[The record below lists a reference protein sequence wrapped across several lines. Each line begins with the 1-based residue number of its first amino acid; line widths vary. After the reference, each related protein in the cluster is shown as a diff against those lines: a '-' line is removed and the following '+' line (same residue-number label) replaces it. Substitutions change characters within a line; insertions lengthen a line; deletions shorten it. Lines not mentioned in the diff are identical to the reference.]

1 MHSIGQQL
9 LTAARGLSRRTFEP
23 ARAARTLA
31 LAAAFG
37 TAVTV
42 SIETHADFGTTP
54 MPNGECNTGCHTGA
68 GLTGGRRVNAAGAR
82 SVIEAGNIF
91 HSMGFAT
98 NGTFNGSSYAAE
110 IQAALSTP
118 PDVGTVPNAGAVNYT
133 SGTAA
138 TAYVAYGGTVNVTLP
153 NLLLTGVVDTLQQTT
168 GVSGVSFPTA
178 DPPVMRFAH
187 SGGAGGNCNNAVIT
201 SRGIGA
207 LQTGTAGY
215 TVAPQTTGRTVTVVV
230 NSPSAPSAP
239 GTGSIS
245 IPYSTSAT
253 LINVRSL
260 DSGSVTGTVSA
271 TGTDVQIVSGLSP
284 AVGTIST
291 TATGTNENTFSYTAN
306 ATTYAPQ
313 LTLQYRVQG
322 PCTTNSATQTL
333 TINVGTPTNPP
344 IVTNRGSVGTPIVVS
359 ATAPTPIDMTA
370 NISGLTQS
378 NPAVAY
384 ALTASQPTPAAAGST
399 SVVGNVVTFTPLAGF
414 TGTATFTFQK
424 AGPGGTSL
432 PATAFLNVTASP
444 IVSPT
449 SVTTAFNT
457 PVAVNLATACGGAT
471 CISSSQPVTAVTPSS
486 PTNGT
491 ASATATATITFTPTT
506 GFFGTGSFQYTATNA
521 GGTSVAPATV
531 TVTVNPPP
539 PTAGNGTVGAPYNS
553 GAPVVATAID
563 LAPFI
568 GPAGATVLSVAPGGA
583 VNGTVSATGPTTVS
597 FTPTVGFIGAASFT
611 YTATNVAGTS
621 AGSGTITVNVAA
633 PPPPVAAAQSV
644 LVSSTAP
651 TTFDLASSV
660 SGLFTP
666 PLQVLTQPSS
676 GTVAFTGTS
685 ATFTPPAAGVSGNL
699 TFTYRAVGPGGP
711 SAAGT
716 VTLRSVNTPVA
727 SNISASTLV
736 NTAARIDLSDS
747 FAGFVQN
754 YRISRLPANGSAT
767 INSAVVIYTPNTGF
781 IGTDTFEFTGTGP
794 GGTSTPGVATI
805 TVIPPVA
812 EVTGL
817 SVSTPFNTP
826 VTIDLTKAVSGF
838 ASSFTLAG
846 RADNGIVV
854 ISGTTAVYTPNNG
867 FSGGDRFRIIAVNAS
882 GASAPGTV
890 NVNVGTLAPTGRAA
904 TLTVAVNGQG
914 TLDLA
919 PFIVGSG
926 VTGITISTL
935 PEHGIADVEG
945 TRLIYTPRT
954 GFFGSDSFEY
964 VAFGNAGRSPPVR
977 ITVVIDG
984 RPDPSQDKNVQ
995 AIVDNQAQVARRF
1008 SRAQIT
1014 NFQRRMETLHVPGPV
1029 TPSAAPDEDP
1039 ADVKKP
1045 AAATPKAPSAGF
1057 ANGFVPPAAMLP
1069 GSPARATPGS
1079 VESTF
1084 ANGLSSLANARALS
1098 LNASTDGSRPPGMMS
1113 GINFWVGG
1121 TASFGTRSL
1130 GDDQGPYAFS
1140 TDGLSLGADRRLD
1153 ERLAV
1158 GLGMGFARDRSDL
1171 GGDGTKNKSR
1181 GSSFAAYG
1189 SYHPSP
1195 RTYVDALVGF
1205 GTLKFDSERYVEAF
1219 DESFGASRKGNQFFA
1234 SVAGGYEHRVRNFLI
1249 SPYGRIDVTVDR
1261 LKGATE
1267 GGTSP
1272 AALTYEEQKLRT
1284 TSAAAGLRLESTHET
1299 DYGRV
1304 VPRARFEY
1312 RHDFEGGR
1320 TANVSYADQFGGLT
1334 YSVSPAGTSRNALL
1348 VGVGSDF
1355 LLSSGWKLGLDYQG
1369 ERSSGPGTVQSVRF
1383 LVSKD
1388 LDGKGLPAWS
1398 GWTMPLR
1405 IPVNVDFGMVW
1416 DDNISRGRLDEEIR
1430 SDRVYTLNVN
1440 RAYEFPI
1447 NKNARVIAT
1456 ALFTVDKPHTYTGL
1470 GHYGAGAQAEAQYR
1484 RSGDFDAAT
1493 YSIYARALYDKYE
1506 SDLRTGPKYSF
1517 GANVRRALT
1526 DRIDLFADLSHHRR
1540 FGRSSV
1546 FETSETA
1553 GRVNFDYSLG
1563 KNGTLYLSGEYRKG
1577 DIFSSGFASLTNIA
1591 IAEVAT
1597 ADDAFPGGEFFA
1609 YRFDGKTVLGTFGYN
1624 RPLGARD
1631 AIDFSIRR
1639 VQSTPSLRPEF
1650 DEGGRLRYIVNQY
1663 SLLYL
1668 LRF

>member
-9 LTAARGLSRRTFEP
+9 RNAARNLARGPFHAATIVRALAFLAALGALQASPDARAQAFNASCGAVGCHQAVNGEPLARRLNATGPAGSNNQSRTVVWAASALNGMGFNSPADVSAMIDDLRTF
-23 ARAARTLA
+23 A
-31 LAAAFG
+31 
-37 TAVTV
+37 
-42 SIETHADFGTTP
+42 TTP
-54 MPNGECNTGCHTGA
+54 ADTA
-68 GLTGGRRVNAAGAR
+68 
-82 SVIEAGNIF
+82 S
-91 HSMGFAT
+91 
-98 NGTFNGSSYAAE
+98 
-110 IQAALSTP
+110 
-118 PDVGTVPNAGAVNYT
+118 VNYT
-133 SGTAA
+133 SPFTA
-138 TAYVAYGGTVNVTLP
+138 TVTVPYGGSRNATIPTLE
-153 NLLLTGVVDTLQQTT
+153 LATSTIIQS
-168 GVSGVSFPTA
+168 VSHSPAVAGVSFA
-178 DPPVMRFAH
+178 GNVMTYTH
-187 SGGAGGNCNNAVIT
+187 TGGAGGNCN
-201 SRGIGA
+201 
-207 LQTGTAGY
+207 
-215 TVAPQTTGRTVTVVV
+215 PQTVNAFGTGPARGGITPQTANRVMSISIT
-230 NSPSAPSAP
+230 APAAPTAP
-239 GTGSIS
+239 GTGSIT
-245 IPYSTSAT
+245 IPYSTGAT
-253 LINVRSL
+253 PINVRGL
-260 DSGSVTGTVSA
+260 DAGSVTGTVSA

-291 TATGTNENTFSYTAN
+291 TGTGTNENTFTYTAS

-322 PCTTNSATQTL
+322 PCATNSATQTL
-333 TINVGTPTNPP
+333 TINVGAPTNPP
-344 IVTNRGSVGTPIVVS
+344 IVTDRGTAGVPVIVPAGT
-359 ATAPTPIDMTA
+359 ATPIDLTA

-414 TGTATFTFQK
+414 TGAATFTFQK

-432 PATAFLNVTASP
+432 PATAFLNITASP
-444 IVSPT
+444 IVSPA
-449 SVTTAFNT
+449 SVTTPFNT
-457 PVAVNLATACGGAT
+457 PIAVNLATACGGAS
-471 CISSSQPVTAVTPSS
+471 CIASSQPVTAVTPSS
-486 PTNGT
+486 PSNG
-491 ASATATATITFTPTT
+491 AAIATGATTITFTPAAN
-506 GFFGTGSFQYTATNA
+506 FFGTGSFQYTATNA

-539 PTAGNGTVGAPYNS
+539 PSVSTATATVPFNS
-553 GAPVVATAID
+553 GAPVVSTTID

-568 GPAGATVLSVAPGGA
+568 GPAGATVLSVAPTAGA
-583 VNGTVSATGPTTVS
+583 NGTVVANGPTTVS
-597 FTPTVGFIGAASFT
+597 FTPTAGFIGAASFT

-621 AGSGTITVNVAA
+621 GPATANVTVSPPA
-633 PPPPVAAAQSV
+633 PPSASAQSFS
-644 LVSSTAP
+644 VSASAP
-651 TTFDLASSV
+651 TSFDLAPGV

-666 PLQVLTQPSS
+666 PLQVVTPPASGS
-676 GTVAFTGTS
+676 IAIAGTVATYT
-685 ATFTPPAAGVSGNL
+685 PAAGASGQV
-699 TFTYRAVGPGGP
+699 TFTYRATGPGGP
-711 SAAGT
+711 SAPAL
-716 VTLRSVNTPVA
+716 VSLNYVQTPVA
-727 SNISASTLV
+727 RNVSLSTLV
-736 NTAARIDLSDS
+736 GTPANLNLGDA
-747 FAGFVQN
+747 FAGFVSSYQLT
-754 YRISRLPANGSAT
+754 RLPSNGTAT
-767 INSAVVIYTPNTGF
+767 LVNAVVTYRPNPGF

-794 GGTSTPGVATI
+794 GGTSAPGVATV
-805 TVIPPVA
+805 TVNPPLA

-846 RADNGIVV
+846 RADNGTVV
-854 ISGTTAVYTPNNG
+854 ITGTTATYTPNSG
-867 FSGGDRFRIIAVNAS
+867 FSGADRFRIIAVNGS
-882 GASAPGTV
+882 GASLPGTI

-904 TLTVAVNGQG
+904 TLTVAVNGRG

-919 PFIVGSG
+919 PFIAGSG
-926 VTGITISTL
+926 ITGITISTL

-945 TRLIYTPRT
+945 TALIYTPRT

-1039 ADVKKP
+1039 ADARKP
-1045 AAATPKAPSAGF
+1045 AAALPKNPSAGF
-1057 ANGFVPPAAMLP
+1057 ASGFVPPAAALP
-1069 GSPARATPGS
+1069 GSPARTTPGS
-1079 VESTF
+1079 LESTF
-1084 ANGLSSLANARALS
+1084 ASGLSNLANARALN
-1098 LNASTDGSRPPGMMS
+1098 LNASTDGTRPPGMMS
-1113 GINFWVGG
+1113 GIHFWVGG

-1140 TDGLSLGADRRLD
+1140 TDGLSLGADRRID
-1153 ERLAV
+1153 DRLAL

-1205 GTLKFDSERYVEAF
+1205 GALEFDSERYVEAF
-1219 DESFGASRKGNQFFA
+1219 DESFSANRKGNQFFA
-1234 SVAGGYEHRVRNFLI
+1234 SVAGGYEHRVRNFLV
-1249 SPYGRIDVTVDR
+1249 SPYGRLDVTVDR
-1261 LKGATE
+1261 LKSATE

-1304 VPRARFEY
+1304 APRARIEY

-1320 TANVSYADQFGGLT
+1320 TANVSYADLFGGLT
-1334 YSVSPAGTSRNALL
+1334 YSVSPAGTSKNALL
-1348 VGVGSDF
+1348 VGIGSDF
-1355 LLSSGWKLGLDYQG
+1355 LLSSGWKLGVDYQG

-1440 RAYEFPI
+1440 RTYEFPI
-1447 NKNARVIAT
+1447 NKNARVLAT

-1470 GHYGAGAQAEAQYR
+1470 GHYAAGAQAEAQYR
-1484 RSGDFDAAT
+1484 RSGDFEAAT
-1493 YSIYARALYDKYE
+1493 YSIYARALYDKFE
-1506 SDLRTGPKYSF
+1506 SDLRTGPRYSF
-1517 GANVRRALT
+1517 GANVRTALT
-1526 DRIDLFADLSHHRR
+1526 DRIDVFADLSHHRR

-1546 FETSETA
+1546 FETAETA

-1563 KNGTLYLSGEYRKG
+1563 KEGTLYLSGEYRKG

-1591 IAEVAT
+1591 IADVAT

-1631 AIDFSIRR
+1631 AIDFSVRR
-1639 VQSTPSLRPEF
+1639 VQSTPSLKPDF